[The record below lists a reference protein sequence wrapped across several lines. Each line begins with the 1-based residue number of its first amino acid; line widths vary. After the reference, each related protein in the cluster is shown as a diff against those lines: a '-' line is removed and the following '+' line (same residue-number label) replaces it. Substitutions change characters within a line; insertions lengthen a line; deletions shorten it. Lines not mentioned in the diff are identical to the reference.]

1 MGTTIIIA
9 DQLICSDPHKKRRY
23 LI

>member
-9 DQLICSDPHKKRRY
+9 DQLICSDPHKNVD
-23 LI
+23 I